1 MSDIMGREKITPAHL
16 RRTAVVFVR
25 QSTPYQVT
33 HNHESTRLQYG
44 MIEKAREFGFTKVEV
59 VDDDLGRSGGGSVV
73 RPGFDTLVGIVC
85 TGEAGAVFSSED
97 ARLARNGRQW
107 HYLLDLCALTE
118 SVLVDPNGVYDPR
131 LVNDRLLLGLKG
143 TMAEFELSL
152 IRQRSLSAIRAKAQR
167 GELRVPLPVGL
178 RWTPEGRIELDPD
191 QRVQNAVRLVFRR
204 HMELGSARQV
214 LLWFRRE
221 NVALPTYAHDRRC
234 LSPTWRL
241 PSCQTIHG
249 FLTNPMY
256 AGAYA
261 FGRRE
266 IRMQLV
272 DGVPRKTEGHMKPR
286 ERWNVLILDH
296 HPGYVSWE
304 QYERHQQMLAENAHG
319 KGAGGGKAG
328 RGGRGLLVGLLRCRR
343 CGRMLSVWYK
353 GATNHVPR
361 YVCSK
366 ASRNHGADLCIS
378 FGGLRPDEAIAQ
390 EVLRALEPHAVEA
403 ALRAHEMLVKDADER
418 GRTLELQVQQAR
430 YEADLAGRR
439 YEAVD
444 PAKRL
449 VAAELEARWNTA
461 LERVAHGERAMQE
474 HRASRPESAPV
485 PVEPLV
491 SLADDLLAVWNHPAS
506 DMRIKQR
513 ILHVLVKEVV
523 ADVDRASDEIVLLIH
538 WAGGRHTE
546 IRVPKNKSG
555 HTSRWS
561 DPDAV
566 KVIRAMAGAWSDR
579 DIALTLNRLR
589 LRTGTG
595 QAWTHTRVCSVRH
608 RMNLPAYDSAAGQHS
623 SATLEQAAAYLGVST
638 TTVRRL
644 IQQKVLAAIQAVR
657 GAPFQ
662 IRREDLESPEVARA
676 LEAPE
681 RRPRRSRTVAAEDGT
696 LRIPGL

>member
-1 MSDIMGREKITPAHL
+1 MGREKITPEHL
-16 RRTAVVFVR
+16 RRTAIVFVR
-25 QSTPYQVT
+25 QSTPYQVE
-33 HNHESTRLQYG
+33 HNQESTRLQYG
-44 MIEKAREFGFTKVEV
+44 MIEKARELGFTKVEV
-59 VDDDLGRSGGGSVV
+59 IDEDLGRSGGGTVA

-107 HYLLDLCALTE
+107 HHLIELCALTA
-118 SVLVDPNGVYDPR
+118 SVLVDPNGVYDPL
-131 LVNDRLLLGLKG
+131 LVNDRLLLGRKG

-191 QRVQNAVRLVFRR
+191 QRVQNAIRLVFRR
-204 HMELGSARQV
+204 HTELGSARQV
-214 LLWFRRE
+214 LIWFRRE

-234 LSPTWRL
+234 LTPTWRL
-241 PSCQTIHG
+241 PSAQTVHG
-249 FLTNPMY
+249 ILTNPMY
-256 AGAYA
+256 AGAYV

-266 IRMQLV
+266 VRMQLV
-272 DGVPRKTEGHMKPR
+272 DGVPRKTEGHMKPLD
-286 ERWNVLILDH
+286 RWNVLLRDH

-304 QYERHQQMLAENAHG
+304 EYERHQAMLAENAHG
-319 KGAGGGKAG
+319 TSPGGGKAG
-328 RGGRGLLVGLLRCRR
+328 RGGRSLLIGLLRCRR
-343 CGRMLSVWYK
+343 CGRMLSVVYK
-353 GATNHVPR
+353 GSTNHVPR

-366 ASRNHGADLCIS
+366 ASRNHGAELCIS
-378 FGGLRPDEAIAQ
+378 FGGLRPDEAVAQ
-390 EVLRALEPHAVEA
+390 EVLRAVEPHAVQA
-403 ALRAHEMLVKDADER
+403 ALRAHEMLRKDADER
-418 GRTLELQVQQAR
+418 GRALELELDQAR
-430 YEADLAGRR
+430 YEADLAARR

-461 LERVAHGERAMQE
+461 LDRVARGQRAVQR
-474 HRASRPESAPV
+474 HRESRTESAPV
-485 PVEPLV
+485 PVEQLA
-491 SLADDLLAVWNHPAS
+491 SLADDLLAVWNHPAA

-513 ILHVLVKEVV
+513 IVRVLLEEIV
-523 ADVDRASDEIVLLIH
+523 ADVDRETNEILLLLH

-546 IRVPKNKSG
+546 IRVPKNKPG

-579 DIALTLNRLR
+579 DVALTLNRLR

-595 QAWTHTRVCSVRH
+595 QTWTHTRVCAVRH
-608 RMNLPAYDSAAGQHS
+608 RMKLPAYDAAAGQHIT
-623 SATLEQAAAYLGVST
+623 ATLEQSAAYLGVST

-644 IQQKVLAAIQAVR
+644 IQEKVLPAIQAVR
-657 GAPFQ
+657 GAPFR
-662 IRREDLESPEVARA
+662 IRREDLDSPEVARA
-676 LEAPE
+676 LQAPK
-681 RRPRRSRTVAAEDGT
+681 RRPCRSRTADARDGN
-696 LRIPGL
+696 LEIPGV